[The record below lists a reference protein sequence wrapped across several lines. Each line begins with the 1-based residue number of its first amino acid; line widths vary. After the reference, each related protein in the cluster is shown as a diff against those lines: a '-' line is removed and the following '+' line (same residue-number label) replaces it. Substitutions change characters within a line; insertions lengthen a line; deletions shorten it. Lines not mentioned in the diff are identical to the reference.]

1 MQGTRSPRAA
11 YPALA
16 VAALAVAL
24 SACGTVETVRGKVVS
39 DPEMQARNVAREDPL
54 ARPTQVGWTSAR
66 ASHCGFVFDPAQ
78 LKANY
83 LASEAQA
90 GKTSQELAKLEHAY
104 DYTRESVAAS
114 IKTNLTYCSKERTNA
129 IRRDLNR
136 YLAGDFTPSARMGQ

>member
-1 MQGTRSPRAA
+1 MEATRSPRAA
-11 YPALA
+11 Y
-16 VAALAVAL
+16 AAFAAAMFAAAL
-24 SACGTVETVRGKVVS
+24 SACGTVDSIRGKVAT
-39 DPEMQARNVAREDPL
+39 DPEMAARNVDREDPL

-66 ASHCGFVFDPAQ
+66 ASYCGFIFDPAQ

-90 GKTSQELAKLEHAY
+90 GKTPQEMAKLEHAY
-104 DYTRESVAAS
+104 DYTRDSVTAT

-136 YLAGDFTPSARMGQ
+136 YLSGDFTPSARMGQ